1 MRMAKRASKR
11 ATNVTIDADLLKQ
24 ARALNVNLSA
34 TLEEALAD
42 LVRHR
47 RREHWLAENRAA
59 ITAYNQHV
67 AEHGCFSDRLR
78 RF

>member
-1 MRMAKRASKR
+1 MARRASKR

-24 ARALNVNLSA
+24 ARELNINLSA
-34 TLEEALAD
+34 TLEQALAE

-47 RREHWLAENRAA
+47 RREHWLADNRAA
-59 ITAYNQHV
+59 ITTYNQHV
-67 AEHGCFSDRLR
+67 AEHGVFSDRLR